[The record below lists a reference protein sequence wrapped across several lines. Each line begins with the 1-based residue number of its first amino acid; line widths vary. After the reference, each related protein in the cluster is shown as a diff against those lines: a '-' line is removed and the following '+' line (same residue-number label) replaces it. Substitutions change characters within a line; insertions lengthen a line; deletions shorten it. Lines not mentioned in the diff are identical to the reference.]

1 MHAEILSLTKIF
13 TGDVRFQIPMYQ
25 RPYVWTEEDQ
35 WEPLWNDIEALAE
48 RILAG
53 EPNVSPHFMGAIVVA
68 QQSAPVGDLNIRHV
82 VDGQQRLTT
91 LQLLLDAV
99 EEIVRTHGREKDSHR
114 LRPLIL
120 NNVHLHEGDDRFKVW
135 PTNVDRDAFRAAMD
149 DEAEVPDD
157 FADQNIAQAHE
168 VFKRLARAWADV
180 LGDPDKCANRLQ
192 ALTTSLIGHLQI
204 AVIDLT
210 PDDNAQAIFETL
222 NARGTPLLV
231 SDLVKNSLLQASES
245 LGLDTDALYREHWE
259 PFDHQSWRADVR
271 IGRLFWPKIDVFIY
285 QWLVMN
291 LAREV
296 PTQQM
301 FNEFN
306 TLVSARGLDPAEVM
320 AELQRFAR
328 IYQNLDDAPTDH
340 SPTGRFFYR
349 WRTMQASALT
359 PLLMWIHAHAGPV
372 NDVTPILAM
381 LESWLVRRMLCRSG
395 TKGYSHFL
403 HSLLKELADADPSE
417 AEGIIHRR
425 LLAAEAEGTTWPT
438 DAQVRSA
445 VLTNPIYRQL
455 RRDRLRF
462 VLEGIED
469 FGRDDKVEQWCPTKL
484 TVEHVMPQH
493 WSSNWPIGDDPT
505 GERTLERNNLIHT
518 LGNLSLVTNRL
529 NPSLSNSAWAEKR
542 VALREHSVLLL
553 SDQLLQSDAWH
564 EEAILERGRRM
575 ADVICEIWP
584 RPTGPT

>member
-1 MHAEILSLTKIF
+1 
-13 TGDVRFQIPMYQ
+13 
-25 RPYVWTEEDQ
+25 
-35 WEPLWNDIEALAE
+35 
-48 RILAG
+48 
-53 EPNVSPHFMGAIVVA
+53 
-68 QQSAPVGDLNIRHV
+68 
-82 VDGQQRLTT
+82 
-91 LQLLLDAV
+91 
-99 EEIVRTHGREKDSHR
+99 
-114 LRPLIL
+114 
-120 NNVHLHEGDDRFKVW
+120 
-135 PTNVDRDAFRAAMD
+135 
-149 DEAEVPDD
+149 
-157 FADQNIAQAHE
+157 
-168 VFKRLARAWADV
+168 
-180 LGDPDKCANRLQ
+180 
-192 ALTTSLIGHLQI
+192 
-204 AVIDLT
+204 
-210 PDDNAQAIFETL
+210 
-222 NARGTPLLV
+222 
-231 SDLVKNSLLQASES
+231 
-245 LGLDTDALYREHWE
+245 
-259 PFDHQSWRADVR
+259 
-271 IGRLFWPKIDVFIY
+271 
-285 QWLVMN
+285 
-291 LAREV
+291 
-296 PTQQM
+296 
-301 FNEFN
+301 
-306 TLVSARGLDPAEVM
+306 
-320 AELQRFAR
+320 
-328 IYQNLDDAPTDH
+328 
-340 SPTGRFFYR
+340 
-349 WRTMQASALT
+349 
-359 PLLMWIHAHAGPV
+359 
-372 NDVTPILAM
+372 M

-469 FGRDDKVEQWCPTKL
+469 FGRDDKVEQWCPTNL

-553 SDQLLQSDAWH
+553 SDQLLESDAWH